1 MKSQLHFSN
10 HFDDFFSSQHDKM
23 YRDNKEKIIEVL
35 KTLDNQDSVYYDIDE
50 LIADYEDLD
59 NLVGELEHEAKNTQ
73 PT

>member
-1 MKSQLHFSN
+1 
-10 HFDDFFSSQHDKM
+10 M

-35 KTLDNQDSVYYDIDE
+35 NTLDYQDSVYYDIDE